1 MIKEQFISWKNI
13 NEFNAIGIYEVLIK
27 IGRFINIL
35 KDIEQ
40 KIRLFDPKI
49 VISIDSPSFNYRLL
63 RRIQDL
69 KKSKTYFYHYVA
81 PTVWAWKSYRSKLYA
96 KLYHK
101 LFVLFD
107 FEIKYFK
114 VHGLK
119 TIHVGHQIFYN
130 KKKIKKVKKK
140 IITFLPGSRESEI
153 KNNINEFSIL
163 ITNTISQYKNFTF
176 YILTFKDHLSL
187 FAEIKKKFK
196 NNLKIVTNFED
207 KQKILSESYLA
218 ITASGSVT
226 LELAKYLTP
235 MIVVYKT
242 HLLTKLI
249 VKLLVRLKY
258 ASIINIYF
266 DREIVPEFLFDKFN
280 FKNVFPTMKKL
291 IEDKSER
298 EKQINML
305 KKFSKKMLI
314 KEKNPSKI
322 IVDTIL

>member
-1 MIKEQFISWKNI
+1 M
-13 NEFNAIGIYEVLIK
+13 
-27 IGRFINIL
+27 
-35 KDIEQ
+35 
-40 KIRLFDPKI
+40 
-49 VISIDSPSFNYRLL
+49 
-63 RRIQDL
+63 
-69 KKSKTYFYHYVA
+69 
-81 PTVWAWKSYRSKLYA
+81 
-96 KLYHK
+96 
-101 LFVLFD
+101 
-107 FEIKYFK
+107 
-114 VHGLK
+114 
-119 TIHVGHQIFYN
+119 
-130 KKKIKKVKKK
+130 
-140 IITFLPGSRESEI
+140 
-153 KNNINEFSIL
+153 
-163 ITNTISQYKNFTF
+163 
-176 YILTFKDHLSL
+176 
-187 FAEIKKKFK
+187 
-196 NNLKIVTNFED
+196 
-207 KQKILSESYLA
+207 
-218 ITASGSVT
+218 
-226 LELAKYLTP
+226 ELAKYLTP